1 MEAFNRIWVR
11 RVLNGGA
18 VVLIIS
24 DGWDTGNIRLLKKEA
39 DRLHRSCHHIIWL
52 NPNLG
57 YTDFQPL
64 TQGIQ
69 AILPHVDKFLPIHN
83 LNSLIELGRVLKQ
96 MNKKESFKAIA

>member
-1 MEAFNRIWVR
+1 
-11 RVLNGGA
+11 

-24 DGWDTGNIRLLKKEA
+24 DGWDTGNIELLNKEA
-39 DRLHRSCHHIIWL
+39 DRLHRSCHRVIWL

-57 YTDFQPL
+57 YVDFQPL

-69 AILPHVDKFLPIHN
+69 TILPHVDKFLPIHN

-96 MNKKESFKAIA
+96 LDKKESFKAIA